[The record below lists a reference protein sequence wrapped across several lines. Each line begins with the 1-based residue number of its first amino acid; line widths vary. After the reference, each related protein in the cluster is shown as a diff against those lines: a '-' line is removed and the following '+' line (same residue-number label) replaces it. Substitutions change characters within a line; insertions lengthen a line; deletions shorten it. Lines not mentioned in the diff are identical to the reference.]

1 MPFLRPT
8 LQQIIDRMVSDLNTW
23 VANANTFLRR
33 SVFLI
38 FSRVFGMAVHL
49 IYGFLDYMKKQL
61 FVSQAD
67 SEYLDV
73 HGTEYGIPRKIGTKA
88 TGSCVVT
95 GTNGIVIPAETKL
108 AADDGSIYITTSD
121 ATIAGGSADIDF
133 IAEDYGD
140 EYNESAG
147 IGLSFVSPISG
158 VSSVATVGSGGI
170 TGGVDAETDEDY
182 RSRLLLRKRQPP
194 HGGAEFD
201 YESWG
206 LEVSGVTRAWTIPF
220 YNGPGTVGLAFVK
233 DNETDI
239 IPTSTDR
246 LTMYNYIISHLD
258 PDTNTIIGIPVT
270 AQAGFIVIPIMAKTI
285 NMTIELYPNTSVIR
299 ASVIDRMQDLF
310 KTRGGPG
317 EIVSLSQMY
326 EAISSA
332 VGEVRSKITYPYD
345 DVSAAVNEV
354 HVLGDIT
361 FEDYA

>member
-8 LQQIIDRMVSDLNTW
+8 LQQIIDRIVSDLNTQ
-23 VANANTFLRR
+23 VANAYTFLRR
-33 SVFLI
+33 SVFMIL
-38 FSRVFGMAVHL
+38 SRVYGMALHL
-49 IYGFLDYMKKQL
+49 VYGFLDYMKKQL

-67 SEYLDV
+67 AEYLDV
-73 HGTEYGIPRKIGTKA
+73 HGTEYGIPRKIGVKA
-88 TGSCVVT
+88 TGSGTAT
-95 GTNGIVIPAETKL
+95 GTNGIIIPAETKL
-108 AADDGSIYITTSD
+108 AADDGSIYITTAD
-121 ATIAGGSADIDF
+121 ATIVGGSATLNF

-140 EYNESAG
+140 DYNEAAG
-147 IGLSFVSPISG
+147 TGLSFVSPISG
-158 VSSVATVGSGGI
+158 VSSVVTVDSFGI
-170 TGGVDAETDEDY
+170 IGGVDAELDEDY

-201 YESWG
+201 YVSWA
-206 LEVSGVTRAWTIPF
+206 LEVSGTTRAWCIPF

-258 PDTNTIIGIPVT
+258 PDTNTTIGIPVT
-270 AQAGFIVIPIMAKTI
+270 AQAGFVVVPLLAKTI
-285 NMTIELYPNTSVIR
+285 NMTIQLYPNTSVIR
-299 ASVIDRMQDLF
+299 ASAIDRIQDLF

-317 EIVSLSQMY
+317 EIISLSQIY

-332 VGEVRSKITYPYD
+332 VGEVRSKITFPYD
-345 DVSAAVNEV
+345 DISAAVNEV